1 LKKGLY
7 FLAILPPKA
16 LAQKVQAI
24 KKEFADKYDSKEAYK
39 RPAHFTLIA
48 PFKIPEKQEEIIIP
62 QLIYFAEEQKPF
74 RISLSGF
81 NHFRD
86 DVIFIDV
93 EEPSA
98 IKMLHGNLLE
108 HLQNEMGFSSKSARP
123 KSLTPHM
130 TVAFRDLSSENFQ
143 KAWSTFKDRPF
154 DYSFEVNSIF
164 LLKHDYTQWQ
174 PFYEFTFSEG

>member
-1 LKKGLY
+1 MKKGLY
-7 FLAILPPKA
+7 FIAILPPKNIA
-16 LAQKVQAI
+16 ELVQAI
-24 KKEFADKYDSKEAYK
+24 KKEAAEKYDSKEAYK

-48 PFKIPEKQEEIIIP
+48 PFKIPEQMEEVIIP
-62 QLIYFAEEQKPF
+62 QIIFFAEEQQPF
-74 RISLSGF
+74 TVSLSGF

-93 EEPSA
+93 EDPSA
-98 IKMLHGNLLE
+98 MKTLHGNLIE
-108 HLQNEMGFSSKSARP
+108 HLQNEMGFSSKTARP

-130 TVAFRDLSSENFQ
+130 TVAYRDLSPKNFQ
-143 KAWSTFKDRPF
+143 KAWQEFKDRPF

-174 PFYEFTFSEG
+174 PFYEFKFSEK